1 MQIKFSFLTLL
12 ILSVFLSSCNNSPIQ
27 NLMKKW
33 QDKDTQ
39 YGTNYYLITDYK
51 FESIYKGNTSYSF
64 NIKDIYWINDAEG
77 IIYGQ
82 YTKAH
87 TNTDVGK
94 YYAVSFKDLTKESIS
109 ISGAYKGG
117 VSSADTLVKAKEE
130 FTIANGYFSIYSS
143 CKAVE

>member
-117 VSSADTLVKAKEE
+117 GIFCRYISKSKRR
-130 FTIANGYFSIYSS
+130 IYYS
-143 CKAVE
+143 KRLFQHIFIL

>member
-1 MQIKFSFLTLL
+1 
-12 ILSVFLSSCNNSPIQ
+12 
-27 NLMKKW
+27 MKKW

-94 YYAVSFKDLTKESIS
+94 
-109 ISGAYKGG
+109 
-117 VSSADTLVKAKEE
+117 
-130 FTIANGYFSIYSS
+130 
-143 CKAVE
+143 